1 MNRKII
7 RRVAAIA
14 IVLAMAFDFVPFFN
28 NDLRKL
34 YAADQKYFYTV
45 TYD

>member
-34 YAADQKYFYTV
+34 YAADQK
-45 TYD
+45 